1 MHEQAALDYQ
11 RIERAITFLREHYL
25 ERPDLASVAR
35 QVHLSEYHF
44 QRVFSRWAGISPKKF
59 LQFLTV
65 EDAKQQLAE
74 SKSLLDATLDLGL
87 SSPGRLHD
95 LFVTIEAVTPGE
107 FKSRGAGLEVRYGF
121 HSTRFGNCLLAV
133 TDRGI
138 CGLQFVDD
146 GGQTDSVRALKQ
158 SLSSARWI
166 EQPAITAPIVDRIF
180 RRSGNG
186 GPLTLL
192 VVGTNF
198 QVKVWEALLRI
209 PSGAVAS
216 YETVGRWVRKPNADR
231 AIGNAVA
238 HNPIAYLIPC
248 HRVIRKTG
256 VIGDYRW
263 GAARKQAILA
273 WESAN
278 R

>member
-1 MHEQAALDYQ
+1 MNPQAAMDYERIEQAIGFLQKHHLD
-11 RIERAITFLREHYL
+11 
-25 ERPDLASVAR
+25 RPDLATVAR

-44 QRVFSRWAGISPKKF
+44 QRMFSRWAGISPKRF
-59 LQFLTV
+59 QQFLTV
-65 EDAKQQLAE
+65 KHAKQQLAE
-74 SKSLLDATLDLGL
+74 SKSLLDVTFDTGL

-95 LFVTIEAVTPGE
+95 LFVTIEAMTPGE
-107 FKSRGAGLEVRYGF
+107 FKRRGVGLEICYGF
-121 HSTRFGNCLLAV
+121 HPTRFGTCLLAV

-138 CGLQFVDD
+138 CALQFVDANSAVELKKAWPGARCIERPD
-146 GGQTDSVRALKQ
+146 VTTPITERVFSQFNGHARAP
-158 SLSSARWI
+158 LSA
-166 EQPAITAPIVDRIF
+166 
-180 RRSGNG
+180 
-186 GPLTLL
+186 L

-198 QVKVWEALLRI
+198 QVKVWQGLLRI
-209 PSGAVAS
+209 PSGVVAS
-216 YETVGRWVRKPNADR
+216 YETVGRWIGKPNASR

-263 GAARKQAILA
+263 GTARKQAILA